1 MLAMM
6 ATIMSSGSPNTGV
19 RAEDID
25 TSPKEK
31 ITPKGCKKYVFK
43 ESFGTL
49 EVIAINDKSAIAKHW
64 IEGVE
69 IKMSRTLRK
78 SKSHINQ

>member
-1 MLAMM
+1 MNIKMLAMM
-6 ATIMSSGSPNTGV
+6 ATIMSIGSANMGV

-31 ITPKGCKKYVFK
+31 ITPKGCKKYIFK

-49 EVIAINDKSAIAKHW
+49 EVIAINDKSAMKKYNKW
-64 IEGVE
+64 CEQNKKQ
-69 IKMSRTLRK
+69 IK
-78 SKSHINQ
+78 